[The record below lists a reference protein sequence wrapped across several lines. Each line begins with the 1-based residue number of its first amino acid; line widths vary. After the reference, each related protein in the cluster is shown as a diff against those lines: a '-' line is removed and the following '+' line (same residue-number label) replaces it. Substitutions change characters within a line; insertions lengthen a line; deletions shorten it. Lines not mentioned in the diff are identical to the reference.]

1 MTLESA
7 RAAMVRAKSMIKE
20 GFEKVEHISENNG
33 AILSMNSN
41 RQTFLH
47 VRRNTIALI
56 GGSAMHVSKG

>member
-20 GFEKVEHISENNG
+20 GVENVSHVDENDG
-33 AILSMNSN
+33 AILSMDSN
-41 RQTFLH
+41 RQAFLH